1 VSLISTKFIGPAG
14 GNVFWA
20 IQALD
25 YFIDLKTR
33 HGLNIVA
40 TNNSWNGGGFSQA
53 LLDAIVRAANA
64 GILFV
69 AASGNGDIFGNP
81 FNNDVTSRYPSNYN
95 TESVSGYDAVIAVT
109 ALTSS
114 GDKASWANYGATTV
128 DLAAPGLGIYS
139 TTPNGTYSS
148 FSGTSMATPH
158 VTGAVALYSA
168 LNPGATA
175 AQIRDA
181 ILGSTTPTPSVN
193 GISVTNGRLNIG
205 NLMAA
210 STSEPDPLAP
220 PDGLVAAAVAHDQ
233 INLTWVD
240 HSTDPAEDGCEI
252 DRCQGSS
259 CTSFT
264 QIATVGANLTSYA
277 STGLAANTTYRYRV
291 RATNAVGDSA
301 NSNVAQAT
309 TQAITGPPAAPSNLT
324 ATPGP
329 AARQITLNWQDNA
342 TTESGFRIYR
352 CQGNGCN
359 SFSQIATVGPDVTT
373 FLDSNRTSGRTYR
386 YRVRANNSQGNSS
399 YSNIASATAP

>member
-1 VSLISTKFIGPAG
+1 
-14 GNVFWA
+14 
-20 IQALD
+20 
-25 YFIDLKTR
+25 
-33 HGLNIVA
+33 
-40 TNNSWNGGGFSQA
+40 
-53 LLDAIVRAANA
+53 
-64 GILFV
+64 
-69 AASGNGDIFGNP
+69 
-81 FNNDVTSRYPSNYN
+81 
-95 TESVSGYDAVIAVT
+95 VIAVT

-158 VTGAVALYSA
+158 VTGAVALYA
-168 LNPGATA
+168 AQNPGATA
-175 AQIRDA
+175 AQIREA

-205 NLMAA
+205 NFMAA
-210 STSEPDPLAP
+210 PASEPDPLAP

-240 HSTDPAEDGCEI
+240 HSTDPAEDGFEI
-252 DRCQGSS
+252 DRCQGAG

-264 QIATVGANLTSYA
+264 QIAVVGANVTTYSNIGVA
-277 STGLAANTTYRYRV
+277 GSTTYRYRV
-291 RATNAVGDSA
+291 RATNAVGDSTDSNVAEATTPSAPAPPSAPDGLVATAVAHDRINLTWADRSADPAETGFEIDRCQGSTCTSFTQIATVGANVTSYSSTGLASNTNYRYRVRASNALGDSA
-301 NSNVAQAT
+301 NSNVALART
-309 TQAITGPPAAPSNLT
+309 LAITSPPPAPSDLT
-324 ATPGP
+324 ATAGP

-342 TTESGFRIYR
+342 TTESSFRIYR
-352 CQGNGCN
+352 CSGTTCD
-359 SFSQIATVGPDVTT
+359 SFSHIATVGANVTT
-373 FLDSNRTSGRTYR
+373 FVDRDRTSGRIYR